1 MIPVTTAS
9 LDRQIDRTRQEPNG
23 SIGESSTAG
32 SVRGQR
38 LNDTNSEHSIV
49 TCPSNLGGV
58 ALKLYDTWTRSLR
71 EFIPLVPGQVG
82 LYTCG
87 PTVYNYAHIGNLRTY
102 LFEDGL
108 TRVLRLNGYKVNHV
122 MNITDVG
129 HLVSDGNDGEDKME
143 AGSRRTGKTAWD
155 IAEEYTVAFE
165 KDLRALNI
173 VSPTIW
179 CKATDHIPEQIDFI
193 QRIEDRG
200 FTYVTSDGV
209 YFDTSKQDD
218 YGYLGRVDIDGLQ
231 GGARVELGEKRN
243 LTDYA
248 LWKFSPVAKDGE
260 SVEQR
265 QMEWDSPWGRGFP
278 GWHIECSAMAQ
289 KYLGA
294 LFDIHC
300 GGEDHVAIHHTNEIS
315 QTEAA
320 YETRLANYWMHGFF
334 MLFNSDKMSKST
346 GEFLRLQVLIDRGYL
361 PIHYRYMNLTA
372 HYRTQ
377 LDFSW
382 ESLDASARAFARL
395 DAFFMTWTADG
406 SKTGAIKP
414 IVEQPDPEYVSQFL
428 EFLNN
433 DLNFPR
439 ALALAWE
446 LTKTDLPDAVKAATL
461 SFFDTAFGLNFGTHF
476 RVFEP
481 ASDEIKLLAEQ
492 RWSARLAKD
501 WAEADRLRAELTTVG
516 WSMKDGKDTYEL
528 APL

>member
-1 MIPVTTAS
+1 
-9 LDRQIDRTRQEPNG
+9 
-23 SIGESSTAG
+23 
-32 SVRGQR
+32 
-38 LNDTNSEHSIV
+38 
-49 TCPSNLGGV
+49 V

-71 EFIPLVPGQVG
+71 EFVPLIPGQVG

-108 TRVLRLNGYKVNHV
+108 TRVLRLNGYTVNHV

-165 KDLRALNI
+165 KDLSALNV

-179 CKATDHIPEQIDFI
+179 CKATDHIPEQIAFI

-200 FTYVTSDGV
+200 FTYTTGDGV
-209 YFDTSKQDD
+209 YFDTSMQLS

-248 LWKFSPVAKDGE
+248 LWKFSPASKDGE
-260 SVEQR
+260 AVEQR

-320 YETRLANYWMHGFF
+320 YGTRLANYWMHGYF
-334 MLFNSDKMSKST
+334 MLFNSDKMSKSS
-346 GEFLRLQVLIDRGYL
+346 GEFLRLQVLIDRGYD
-361 PIHYRYMNLTA
+361 PIAYRYMNLTA

-377 LDFSW
+377 LDFSY
-382 ESLDASARAFARL
+382 EAMDAATTTLNRLRVLVHGLGAAGSAVADASFVERFTERL
-395 DAFFMTWTADG
+395 ND
-406 SKTGAIKP
+406 
-414 IVEQPDPEYVSQFL
+414 
-428 EFLNN
+428 
-433 DLNFPR
+433 DLNFPQALAILFELTKSDLPNDVKKATVATFDVTFGLGLCEWEPAVVNVPGEIR
-439 ALALAWE
+439 ALADSRW
-446 LTKTDLPDAVKAATL
+446 AAR
-461 SFFDTAFGLNFGTHF
+461 S
-476 RVFEP
+476 
-481 ASDEIKLLAEQ
+481 
-492 RWSARLAKD
+492 AKD
-501 WAEADRLRAELTTVG
+501 WAEADRLRAELTAAG
-516 WSMKDGKDTYEL
+516 WSMKDGKETYDL